1 MMNNPQGRLSVV
13 LSVWL
18 AAAPLGAQNQTPPQ
32 NPPPGSKPT
41 FTLADALL
49 TTLENHPLL
58 RIQEQQVNISRAL
71 RQQATGQFDTVI
83 SSGVG
88 QRRILTGLTALQR
101 LQALGSGI
109 DANQQATNLTN
120 FSASGSKLFR
130 NGISISPG
138 MDVDRTTDNL
148 VNSSGLN
155 QSRFSFLV
163 NIPLL
168 RGRGAAVV
176 AARETSAG
184 LDIEASLFDL
194 NQTVAELLVNTATSY
209 WNAVAAERQFDVAVG
224 SEDRGRVFVE
234 NVRALI
240 DADKVP
246 RNEIN
251 QVLANFADRTST
263 RIAAVQ
269 RVVDARQA
277 LALAM
282 GLTAEQMAAIG
293 RPVDPIP
300 NGDGAVAPSV
310 EPNALQAYI
319 QLALSRRADVLAAR
333 KRIEST
339 EVLRGAAKN
348 LILPQIDLQLSS
360 GYSGLREGTGLQRYA
375 MIPLQGLHGP
385 DAAAGLSYRFPPS
398 NNVARGQLAQAEA
411 SVRQA
416 QLFVQDA
423 SRNVSA
429 SVVVSAQG
437 VRNALDRLAKARE
450 SVSFYQTALDGE
462 REKFRIGVGSLV
474 DTLTIEDR
482 LTGALSSLVN
492 AELSY
497 ATALA
502 RFRFATGTVVAP
514 NQTVQSVDG
523 NLFLNLPEEARP
535 KQP

>member
-1 MMNNPQGRLSVV
+1 MTNRSWIRKAAALA
-13 LSVWL
+13 L
-18 AAAPLGAQNQTPPQ
+18 AAGCMRAQQPPA
-32 NPPPGSKPT
+32 PPPVTGT

-49 TTLENHPLL
+49 TTLENHPQL

-71 RQQATGQFDTVI
+71 RQQATGQFDTVVG
-83 SSGVG
+83 SGVG
-88 QRRILTGLTALQR
+88 QRRILTGLTAIQR

-109 DANQQATNLTN
+109 DTGQQATNLTN
-120 FSASGSKLFR
+120 FSINGSKLFR
-130 NGISISPG
+130 NGISISPF

-148 VNSSGLN
+148 VNGGGLN
-155 QSRFSFLV
+155 QSRFSFVV
-163 NIPLL
+163 NVPLL
-168 RGRGAAVV
+168 RGRGAGVV

-184 LDIEASLFDL
+184 LDIDASLFDL
-194 NQTVAELLVNTATSY
+194 NQTVAELLLNTATSY
-209 WNAVAAERQFDVAVG
+209 WNAVAAERQFDVAAG
-224 SEDRGRVFVE
+224 SEERGRVFVE
-234 NVRALI
+234 NVKALI
-240 DADKVP
+240 EADKVP
-246 RNEIN
+246 RNELN
-251 QVLANFADRTST
+251 QVMANFADRTSS
-263 RIAAVQ
+263 RIGATQ

-282 GLTAEQMAAIG
+282 GISAEQLATIG
-293 RPVDPIP
+293 RPVDAIP
-300 NGDGAVAPSV
+300 NGEGAVAPKV
-310 EPNALQAYI
+310 DPNALQSYI
-319 QLALSRRADVLAAR
+319 QLALSRRADLLAAR

-360 GYSGLREGTGLQRYA
+360 GYSGLREGTGLHRYFT
-375 MIPLQGLHGP
+375 IPLQGLHGP

-416 QLFVQDA
+416 QLIVQDTG
-423 SRNVSA
+423 RTIGA
-429 SVVVSAQG
+429 SVVVAAQG
-437 VRNALDRLAKARE
+437 VRNALERLAKARE
-450 SVSFYQTALDGE
+450 SVEYYQTALDGE

-492 AELSY
+492 AELTY

-514 NQTVQSVDG
+514 DKMAQSIDAGV
-523 NLFLNLPEEARP
+523 FLAMPDEIRSKP
-535 KQP
+535 